1 MMTRGQVSLEF
12 LFLFG
17 ATLAVVMVL
26 AGALIA
32 HEKVV
37 SGKIDDVERVSAA
50 ESAARA
56 VEAALNS
63 GSDMRFGF
71 REEGIYYS
79 VEQGRFHVVHEGKAI
94 EVAGVF
100 LDDSASPV

>member
-1 MMTRGQVSLEF
+1 MKGQISLEF
-12 LFLFG
+12 LFLFC
-17 ATLAVVMVL
+17 ATLAVVTAL
-26 AGALIA
+26 AGAVIM
-32 HEKVV
+32 HEKAVE
-37 SGKIDDVERVSAA
+37 GKMDDLERVAAA

-79 VEQGRFHVVHEGKAI
+79 VENSRFHMIHEGKAI

-100 LDDSASPV
+100 LGDDAKPV